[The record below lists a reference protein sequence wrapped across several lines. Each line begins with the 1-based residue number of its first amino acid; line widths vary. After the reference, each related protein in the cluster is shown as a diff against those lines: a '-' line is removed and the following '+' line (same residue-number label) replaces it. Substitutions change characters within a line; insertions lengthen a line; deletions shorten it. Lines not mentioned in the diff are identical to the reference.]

1 MLRFPQ
7 LTYLAFSTV
16 DQTAV
21 GLVGD
26 DFRSYSKK
34 TDLRTCHSAMPNRR
48 DIRQLSLL
56 LLIRLADIQSQPI
69 RIEV

>member
-7 LTYLAFSTV
+7 LTCLAFSTV

-21 GLVGD
+21 ELMG
-26 DFRSYSKK
+26 DFRSYSNK
-34 TDLRTCHSAMPNRR
+34 TDLRTCHSGMPNRR

-56 LLIRLADIQSQPI
+56 LLIRLADIQPQPI